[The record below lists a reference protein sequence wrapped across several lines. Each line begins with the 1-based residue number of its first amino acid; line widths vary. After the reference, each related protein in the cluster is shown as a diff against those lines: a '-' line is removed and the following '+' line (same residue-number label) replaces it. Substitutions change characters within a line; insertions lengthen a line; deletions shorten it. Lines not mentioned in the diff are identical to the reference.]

1 MLYVSINKIR
11 NDGQA
16 LLLHFDLPMD
26 QYAHGRVEENDRAEH
41 KKLAPLTHD
50 HRTQNLTA
58 ELEAKRECDA
68 LGNREPRM
76 RLLSAKSDDALYGG
90 EKENHRSGTLQ

>member
-1 MLYVSINKIR
+1 MIYVSINKIR

-26 QYAHGRVEENDRAEH
+26 QYAHGRVEENNRAKH
-41 KKLAPLTHD
+41 KQLAPLAND
-50 HRTQNLTA
+50 HRAQNLAA